1 MYAVYHGPGGL
12 KKIALRVNGLAKTLA
27 AGLKAQGFAVSSDPY
42 FDTVKVEVADAAAVL
57 KTAVEHGYNLR
68 QLAPNA
74 ITVSLDETTT
84 HEDVEAVL
92 SAFGKHAKGKAPPV
106 EQLAGGVTPG
116 FEGALARTS
125 TYMTQEVFLRYHTET
140 EMMRYMFKLQSKDLG
155 LNSSIIP
162 LGSCTMKLNAA
173 AEMIPV
179 TWPEINNIH
188 PFVPLDQVPGY
199 QAMLQELGEWLIDIT
214 GFDAITLQP
223 NAGAA
228 GEYAG
233 LMCIREY
240 HKARGDG
247 GKRNVCLI
255 PRAAHGTNP
264 ATAAMCGMDVIP
276 IECDDKV
283 RARRGCARVYVF
295 LADGIDAFS
304 LPDSLVSPWSPPR
317 SAPLNISRIIAGV
330 RSECRLRP
338 RLSFVHDAGDPP
350 HSQGNTDMADLK
362 EKATKYKDT
371 LAALMI
377 TYPSTHGVFED
388 TIVEICKIVHDN
400 GGLVYMDGANM
411 NAQAPCRLPRRVRA

>member
-1 MYAVYHGPGGL
+1 MREESSCWASYISLLSPSQCRFSVDSCVALTGVVRLGREKANSNICTAQALLSNTAAMYAVYHGPGGL

-27 AGLKAQGFAVSSDPY
+27 AGLRAQGLAVSSEPF

-68 QLAPNA
+68 QLAPTS
-74 ITVSLDETTT
+74 ITVSFDETTNDQ
-84 HEDVEAVL
+84 DVAAVL
-92 SAFGKHAKGKAPPV
+92 AVFGKHAKAKAPSV

-125 TYMTQEVFLRYHTET
+125 TYMTQEVFQRYHTET

-173 AEMIPV
+173 AEMIPI

-240 HKARGDG
+240 HRARGDG

-264 ATAAMCGMDVIP
+264 ATAAMCGMDVVP
-276 IECDDKV
+276 IECDDQV
-283 RARRGCARVYVF
+283 MRAVHPVAAGRDEGWGGLERGASRFRTDRLRDRSPAFDDELRRGAAWR
-295 LADGIDAFS
+295 GTG
-304 LPDSLVSPWSPPR
+304 R
-317 SAPLNISRIIAGV
+317 
-330 RSECRLRP
+330 
-338 RLSFVHDAGDPP
+338 
-350 HSQGNTDMADLK
+350 
-362 EKATKYKDT
+362 ATRT
-371 LAALMI
+371 
-377 TYPSTHGVFED
+377 
-388 TIVEICKIVHDN
+388 
-400 GGLVYMDGANM
+400 
-411 NAQAPCRLPRRVRA
+411 